1 MSWLRRARSH
11 GRHVTGGVRLGRPEQ
26 VALPRQR
33 WLPPEFEPVAR
44 EPAARE
50 PVGPAPAPPV
60 LVRLAFQDGTALALG
75 PDEPLAQALADL
87 ADELSNRSPGP

>member
-1 MSWLRRARSH
+1 
-11 GRHVTGGVRLGRPEQ
+11 
-26 VALPRQR
+26 
-33 WLPPEFEPVAR
+33 
-44 EPAARE
+44 
-50 PVGPAPAPPV
+50 